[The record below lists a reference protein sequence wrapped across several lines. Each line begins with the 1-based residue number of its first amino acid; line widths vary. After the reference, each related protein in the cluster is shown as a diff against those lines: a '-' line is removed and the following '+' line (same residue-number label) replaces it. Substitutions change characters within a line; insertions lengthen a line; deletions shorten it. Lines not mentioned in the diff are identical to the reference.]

1 MLASPPVDAEQA
13 IADLMEIS
21 SQVEA
26 AVLVGPD
33 GEALAA
39 SVPPE
44 RAARIASAAA
54 RLLDAATAAAG
65 GHTPAQIEAAIRTGG
80 VFVVR
85 DGDRT
90 LVATTD
96 TRATPGLVL
105 YDLRT
110 CLRQL
115 AADGAPPGQGPEPE
129 PPKTRRRRAAKVDID
144 AAA

>member
-1 MLASPPVDAEQA
+1 MDAEQA

-26 AVLVGPD
+26 AVLVGSG

-44 RAARIASAAA
+44 RADRLAGAAA
-54 RLLDAATAAAG
+54 RLLDAASAAAG
-65 GHTPAQIEAAIRTGG
+65 GSAPAQLEAATRTGS

-85 DGDRT
+85 DGGRT
-90 LVATTD
+90 LAATTEPGP
-96 TRATPGLVL
+96 TAGLVL

-115 AADGAPPGQGPEPE
+115 ADGTPTPEPE
-129 PPKTRRRRAAKVDID
+129 PAPPKTRRRRTTKTDVD
-144 AAA
+144 APA

>member
-1 MLASPPVDAEQA
+1 VNPEQA

-26 AVLVGPD
+26 AVLVGSG

-39 SVPPE
+39 SVPLE
-44 RAARIASAAA
+44 RAARIAGAAA
-54 RLLDAATAAAG
+54 RLLDAGSVAAG
-65 GHTPAQIEAAIRTGG
+65 GSTPAQLEAATRSGS

-85 DGDRT
+85 DGGRT
-90 LVATTD
+90 LAATTQAD
-96 TRATPGLVL
+96 PTAGLVL

-115 AADGAPPGQGPEPE
+115 ADGTEPA
-129 PPKTRRRRAAKVDID
+129 PPKTRRRRTKTDVD
-144 AAA
+144 APA

>member
-1 MLASPPVDAEQA
+1 VDAEQA

-26 AVLVGPD
+26 AVLVGAG

-44 RAARIASAAA
+44 RAARLAGAAA
-54 RLLDAATAAAG
+54 RLLDAASAAAG
-65 GHTPAQIEAAIRTGG
+65 GSQPAQLEAATRGG
-80 VFVVR
+80 SVFVVR
-85 DGDRT
+85 EGGHT
-90 LVATTD
+90 LAATTEPD
-96 TRATPGLVL
+96 PTAGLVL

-115 AADGAPPGQGPEPE
+115 ADGTPEPAPPR
-129 PPKTRRRRAAKVDID
+129 TRRRTKTD
-144 AAA
+144 ADAPA

>member
-1 MLASPPVDAEQA
+1 VDAEQA

-26 AVLVGPD
+26 AVLVGPA
-33 GEALAA
+33 GEAIAA

-44 RAARIASAAA
+44 RAARIAGAAA
-54 RLLDAATAAAG
+54 RLLDAASTTAG
-65 GHTPAQIEAAIRTGG
+65 GTPLQLEAATRGG
-80 VFVVR
+80 SVFVVR
-85 DGDRT
+85 EADRT
-90 LVATTD
+90 IAATTGPD
-96 TRATPGLVL
+96 PTTGLVL

-115 AADGAPPGQGPEPE
+115 AEGAPEPE
-129 PPKTRRRRAAKVDID
+129 PPKTRRRRTTEVDVD

>member
-1 MLASPPVDAEQA
+1 VDPEQA

-26 AVLVGPD
+26 AVLVGPA
-33 GEALAA
+33 GEVLAA

-44 RAARIASAAA
+44 RAARIAAAAA
-54 RLLDAATAAAG
+54 RLLEGAATAAG
-65 GHTPAQIEAAIRTGG
+65 GSTPAQLEAATGAG
-80 VFVVR
+80 SVFVVR

-90 LVATTD
+90 LAATTD
-96 TRATPGLVL
+96 PGPTTGLVL

-115 AADGAPPGQGPEPE
+115 ADDTPPAEPT
-129 PPKTRRRRAAKVDID
+129 PTKPRRRRTTTKVDVD

>member
-1 MLASPPVDAEQA
+1 MDAEHA

-26 AVLVGPD
+26 AVLVD
-33 GEALAA
+33 FAGEALAA

-44 RAARIASAAA
+44 RAARIAAAA
-54 RLLDAATAAAG
+54 KRLLDAASSAAG
-65 GHTPAQIEAAIRTGG
+65 GNTPTQLEAATRTGS

-85 DGDRT
+85 DGGRI
-90 LVATTD
+90 LAATTQPD
-96 TRATPGLVL
+96 PAAGLVL

-115 AADGAPPGQGPEPE
+115 ADGTPDPEAPKP
-129 PPKTRRRRAAKVDID
+129 RRRRTTKVDVD

>member
-1 MLASPPVDAEQA
+1 VDPEQA
-13 IADLMEIS
+13 LADLMEIS

-26 AVLVGPD
+26 AVLVGAG

-39 SVPPE
+39 SLPPE
-44 RAARIASAAA
+44 RAARLAGAAA
-54 RLLDAATAAAG
+54 RVLDAAAAAAG
-65 GHTPAQIEAAIRTGG
+65 GAAPAQLEAATRSGS

-85 DGDRT
+85 DGGRT
-90 LVATTD
+90 LAATTEPGP
-96 TRATPGLVL
+96 TAGLVL

-115 AADGAPPGQGPEPE
+115 ADGESEPE
-129 PPKTRRRRAAKVDID
+129 PPKARRRRTKKMDVD

>member
-1 MLASPPVDAEQA
+1 VDPEQA
-13 IADLMEIS
+13 IADLTEIS

-26 AVLVGPD
+26 AVLVGPTGD
-33 GEALAA
+33 VLAA

-44 RAARIASAAA
+44 CAARIAAAA
-54 RLLDAATAAAG
+54 AQLVEGATAAAG
-65 GHTPAQIEAAIRTGG
+65 GSTPAQLEAATRAGS

-90 LVATTD
+90 LAATTD
-96 TRATPGLVL
+96 PGPTTGLVL

-115 AADGAPPGQGPEPE
+115 ADDTAEPE
-129 PPKTRRRRAAKVDID
+129 PTPPTTRRRRTTTKVDVD

>member
-1 MLASPPVDAEQA
+1 MNPEQA

-26 AVLVGPD
+26 AVLVGSG
-33 GEALAA
+33 GEAIAA

-44 RAARIASAAA
+44 RAARIAGAAA
-54 RLLDAATAAAG
+54 RLLDAASVAAG
-65 GHTPAQIEAAIRTGG
+65 GSTPAQLEAATRSGS

-85 DGDRT
+85 DGGRT
-90 LVATTD
+90 IAATT
-96 TRATPGLVL
+96 RADPTAGLVL

-115 AADGAPPGQGPEPE
+115 ADGTPEPA
-129 PPKTRRRRAAKVDID
+129 PPKTRRPRAKTDVD
-144 AAA
+144 APA

>member
-1 MLASPPVDAEQA
+1 VLASPPVDPEQA

-26 AVLVGPD
+26 AVLVGPG

-44 RAARIASAAA
+44 RAARLAGAAA
-54 RLLDAATAAAG
+54 RLLDAASVAVG
-65 GHTPAQIEAAIRTGG
+65 GNTPAQLEAATRTGS

-85 DGDRT
+85 DGGRT
-90 LVATTD
+90 LAATTEPGPP
-96 TRATPGLVL
+96 AGLVL

-115 AADGAPPGQGPEPE
+115 ADGTPETT
-129 PPKTRRRRAAKVDID
+129 PPKTRRRRTKTD
-144 AAA
+144 ADAPA

>member
-1 MLASPPVDAEQA
+1 VLASPPVDPEHA
-13 IADLMEIS
+13 IADLLEIS

-26 AVLVGPD
+26 AVLVGPG

-44 RAARIASAAA
+44 RAARLAGAAA
-54 RLLDAATAAAG
+54 RLLEAASVAAG
-65 GHTPAQIEAAIRTGG
+65 GSAPAQLEAATRTGS

-85 DGDRT
+85 DGGRT
-90 LVATTD
+90 LAATTEPGP
-96 TRATPGLVL
+96 TAGLVL

-115 AADGAPPGQGPEPE
+115 ADGTPEPA
-129 PPKTRRRRAAKVDID
+129 PKKTRSRTTKSDVD
-144 AAA
+144 ASA

>member
-1 MLASPPVDAEQA
+1 MDADQA

-26 AVLVGPD
+26 AVLVGSA

-44 RAARIASAAA
+44 RAARLAGAAA
-54 RLLDAATAAAG
+54 RLLDAASVAAG
-65 GHTPAQIEAAIRTGG
+65 GSTPAQLEAATRRGS

-85 DGDRT
+85 DGGRT
-90 LVATTD
+90 LAATTEPD
-96 TRATPGLVL
+96 PTAGLVL

-115 AADGAPPGQGPEPE
+115 ADGTPEPA
-129 PPKTRRRRAAKVDID
+129 PPKTRRRRTKTDVD
-144 AAA
+144 APA

>member
-26 AVLVGPD
+26 AVLVGPA

-44 RAARIASAAA
+44 RATRIAAAAA
-54 RLLDAATAAAG
+54 RLLEAASAAAG
-65 GHTPAQIEAAIRTGG
+65 GSTPAQLEAATRTGS
-80 VFVVR
+80 VFVAR
-85 DGDRT
+85 DGART
-90 LVATTD
+90 IAATTEPGP
-96 TRATPGLVL
+96 TAGLVL

-115 AADGAPPGQGPEPE
+115 ADGTPEPE
-129 PPKTRRRRAAKVDID
+129 PPKTRRRRTTKVDVD